1 MSALV
6 GQCGNQIGHRF
17 WDLALREHA
26 ATNKSG
32 QFDNSMQSFFY
43 TTKTSGIKSRSVLID
58 MEEGVVN
65 SLLRSPIGGLF
76 ENTHFVTDLPGS
88 GNNWAV
94 GYHEHGTKHSEKII
108 EVIRKSAELCDC
120 LQCFFILHSMGGG
133 TGSGLGSFVTEL
145 LADNF
150 PEVFKMVTA
159 VFPSIDDD
167 VITSPYNT
175 VLAIDKLTD
184 LADCVISVENGA
196 LENIVNRIHKV
207 IQDGKDKHSSI
218 SGSIIDATGSIS
230 GRKSRAF
237 DEVNNIVANMLL
249 NLTSSARYPGTMNVD
264 LNEISMNLVPFPR
277 LHYLIAA
284 QSPFESYSSVV
295 APRNIDQIFQDVF
308 SRAYQLISTN
318 PLEHTILATA
328 LLLRGPG
335 CASDIRRNIDRLRE
349 RLRFVDW
356 NREGWKVG
364 HCYISPV
371 GQKTGALLALSNSTA
386 ITPPFASLRERM
398 NRLLRRKAHLHHYSL
413 VSNGNFDALSEL
425 NQADESLSNLINAY
439 ESFNNSDNTE
449 TLFDERTPVIKIAD

>member
-1 MSALV
+1 MMPLV

-26 ATNKSG
+26 ASG
-32 QFDNSMQSFFY
+32 
-43 TTKTSGIKSRSVLID
+43 KSVLID
-58 MEEGVVN
+58 MEEGVVK

-94 GYHEHGTKHSEKII
+94 GYYEHGTKHSGRIMEA
-108 EVIRKSAELCDC
+108 IRKSAELCDC

-133 TGSGLGSFVTEL
+133 TGSGLGSYVTEL
-145 LADNF
+145 LADSF
-150 PEVFKMVTA
+150 PEVFKLVTA

-175 VLAIDKLTD
+175 VLAIDKLTE

-196 LENIVNRIHKV
+196 LESIVNRIQKDVQERKEKYSFVSGTV
-207 IQDGKDKHSSI
+207 IDGM
-218 SGSIIDATGSIS
+218 GSIS
-230 GRKSRAF
+230 GGKSRAF

-249 NLTSSARYPGTMNVD
+249 NLTSSARFPGTMNVD

-284 QSPFESYSSVV
+284 QSPFASYSSVI

-308 SRAYQLISTN
+308 SRDYQLISTN
-318 PLEHTILATA
+318 PREHTILATA

-335 CASDIRRNIDRLRE
+335 CASDIRRNIDRLQE

-364 HCYISPV
+364 HCWTSPV

-386 ITPPFASLRERM
+386 ITPPLTALRERM
-398 NRLLRRKAHLHHYSL
+398 NRLLRRKAHLHHYSST
-413 VSNGNFDALSEL
+413 SNGKFDALSAL
-425 NQADESLSNLINAY
+425 NQADESLSNLINVY
-439 ESFNNSDNTE
+439 ESFNNSENTE
-449 TLFDERTPVIKIAD
+449 TGFEEHTPVIKIAD